1 MKQTQEQMSNDTQ
14 VIGITIGALR
24 ELIRDIFREEFDRL
38 DKSSTPTIEYKDT
51 DRLSIMQVAA
61 YLGVSRKTVD
71 NYRAAKL
78 IPEPEYNL
86 SGKPRWTVAQL
97 KEAVNQR
104 KAKQKF
110 PVS

>member
-1 MKQTQEQMSNDTQ
+1 MQ

-24 ELIRDIFREEFDRL
+24 EIIRDAVREELQQLKTD
-38 DKSSTPTIEYKDT
+38 TNQVEYGDN
-51 DRLSIMQVAA
+51 DRLSIMQVAK

-71 NYRAAKL
+71 NYRAAGL

-97 KEAVNQR
+97 KAAENQR
-104 KAKQKF
+104 RAKQKF
-110 PVS
+110 PVC

>member
-1 MKQTQEQMSNDTQ
+1 MRVDTHL
-14 VIGITIGALR
+14 IGITIGALR
-24 ELIRDIFREEFDRL
+24 EIIRDVVREEL
-38 DKSSTPTIEYKDT
+38 QQLTPDSDHVEYKDT

-71 NYRAAKL
+71 NYRAARL

-104 KAKQKF
+104 KAKGRF
-110 PVS
+110 PVWTDLAATRR

>member
-1 MKQTQEQMSNDTQ
+1 MTDEIRIV
-14 VIGITIGALR
+14 VIEIGTLR
-24 ELIRDIFREEFDRL
+24 ETIREIIREEFERQKAL
-38 DKSSTPTIEYKDT
+38 NTTQEPEYKDT

-71 NYRAAKL
+71 NYRQARL

-97 KEAVNQR
+97 KEAVNSR
-104 KAKQKF
+104 KAKHKF
-110 PVS
+110 PLS

>member
-1 MKQTQEQMSNDTQ
+1 MDNDMH

-24 ELIRDIFREEFDRL
+24 ELLRDVVREEL
-38 DKSSTPTIEYKDT
+38 QQLKANTNPTTEYKDT

-71 NYRAAKL
+71 NYRAARL

-110 PVS
+110 P

>member
-1 MKQTQEQMSNDTQ
+1 MSNKMEVA
-14 VIGITIGALR
+14 VIEINVLR
-24 ELIRDIFREEFDRL
+24 ELIREVFQQEMEGFGSL
-38 DKSSTPTIEYKDT
+38 SSKEVEYKDT
-51 DRLSIMQVAA
+51 DRLSISQAA
-61 YLGVSRKTVD
+61 EYLGVSIKTIS
-71 NYRAAKL
+71 NYRRDRK

-97 KEAVNQR
+97 KEASNIR

>member
-1 MKQTQEQMSNDTQ
+1 MDNDTQ
-14 VIGITIGALR
+14 VIGITVCALR
-24 ELIRDIFREEFDRL
+24 ELLRDVVREEL
-38 DKSSTPTIEYKDT
+38 QQLNMNTNPATEYKDT

-71 NYRAAKL
+71 NYRAAQL
-78 IPEPEYNL
+78 IPEPDYNL

-97 KEAVNQR
+97 KAAVNQR